1 MSGRGLYRINL
12 VMNRP
17 EFLNVDPCSLYLP
30 VTRPN
35 GADPVKLQ
43 RQIAQYGSSTEG
55 IPPILVYRGSDG
67 ALIIFDGV
75 TRANRIAKLRLGV
88 LALYRTKINLLKIK
102 IKSCN
107 YFRGS
112 RILRFVLS

>member
-1 MSGRGLYRINL
+1 MRDGPLSAWKRAKSGNL
-12 VMNRP
+12 VMNPP
-17 EFLNVDPCSLYLP
+17 ELLDVDPSLLHLP

-43 RQIAQYGSSTEG
+43 RQIAQYGSSTRG

-75 TRANRIAKLRLGV
+75 TRASRMAKLKLGILVSVEVIGNLSFPCGHLPTVGERL
-88 LALYRTKINLLKIK
+88 
-102 IKSCN
+102 S
-107 YFRGS
+107 
-112 RILRFVLS
+112 

>member
-1 MSGRGLYRINL
+1 MRHGPLSAWEGAKPGNL
-12 VMNRP
+12 VMNPP
-17 EFLNVDPCSLYLP
+17 EFLEVDPCLLHLP

-43 RQIAQYGSSTEG
+43 RQIAQYGSSTRG

-75 TRANRIAKLRLGV
+75 TRASRMVKLRLGILV
-88 LALYRTKINLLKIK
+88 SVEVIGNLPFPCGHLPTVGE
-102 IKSCN
+102 
-107 YFRGS
+107 R
-112 RILRFVLS
+112 LP

>member
-1 MSGRGLYRINL
+1 MAPFPRGRGAKSGNW
-12 VMNRP
+12 VMKP
-17 EFLNVDPCSLYLP
+17 PGFLEVDPSLLHLP

-43 RQIAQYGSSTEG
+43 RQIAQYGSSTRG

-75 TRANRIAKLRLGV
+75 TRASRMVKLRLEILVSVEVIG
-88 LALYRTKINLLKIK
+88 NLPFPCGHLPTVGE
-102 IKSCN
+102 
-107 YFRGS
+107 R
-112 RILRFVLS
+112 LL